1 MSTKENFLGDLG
13 IEGATVID
21 ANTLLQDYIEGDAE
35 ILDKDDP
42 KVEDKKEESDKKD
55 TDDKKDSSFLDTQ
68 TSIDELLENYNTD
81 EDDDDEDDDSSKK
94 VEKKIEKKA
103 KVEAEDDEED
113 LNYFEVMAKNLENL
127 GIFQKDEEDEDDEDA
142 EPISWNE
149 DTFVE
154 KFENNVKRVANQYL
168 DEAISRY
175 GDTTK
180 QFLEQV
186 LLNGVNPE
194 EYFMSMKSQ
203 ELVQNFDINTETNQE
218 RIMYEYFRLVEPD
231 KSVDEIQEEISD
243 LKGLNKL
250 EKRAEQAKS
259 KLVRYY
265 QAKQQYELQD
275 AQRKQY
281 EQEQQ
286 KMMYTQSVQQA
297 VKAAVT
303 QGQIDEI
310 IFDQTDTHD
319 LVEYLVET
327 PYRTVDGKPVTAMYK
342 DFVEAQQDPVKLL
355 KLAKFLK
362 SDLRVEKAV
371 KKAVKEERKKAWDF
385 GVTKKKR
392 TSTPSGKGGFLD

>member
-21 ANTLLQDYIEGDAE
+21 ANTLLQDYVEGGTE
-35 ILDKDDP
+35 ILDKDDESVQKDEP
-42 KVEDKKEESDKKD
+42 SKEDEKK
-55 TDDKKDSSFLDTQ
+55 DDKKDVSFLDTQ
-68 TSIDELLENYNTD
+68 SSIDELLEDYNS
-81 EDDDDEDDDSSKK
+81 EDDDDEEEEDTKKPEKK
-94 VEKKIEKKA
+94 VEKKSSKK
-103 KVEAEDDEED
+103 DEEED
-113 LNYFEVMAKNLENL
+113 GEPNYFEVMAKNLESI
-127 GIFQKDEEDEDDEDA
+127 GIFQKDEEDEDDDE
-142 EPISWNE
+142 EPIEWTE
-149 DTFVE
+149 DTFVT
-154 KFENNVKRVANQYL
+154 KFEDNVKRVANQYL
-168 DEAISRY
+168 DEAISKY
-175 GDTTK
+175 GDRTK
-180 QFLEQV
+180 SFLEQV
-186 LLNGVNPE
+186 LLNGVDPE

-231 KSVDEIQEEISD
+231 KSIDEIQEEIND

-250 EKRAEQAKS
+250 DKKAEQAKS

-265 QAKQQYELQD
+265 QAKQQYELQE

-281 EQEQQ
+281 EHEQQ
-286 KMMYTQSVQQA
+286 RMIYTQSIQNA
-297 VKAAVT
+297 VKQAVT

-310 IFDQTDTHD
+310 VFDNTDTHD

-371 KKAVKEERKKAWDF
+371 KKAIKEERKKSWDF
-385 GVTKKKR
+385 GVSKKKR
-392 TSTPSGKGGFLD
+392 TQTPSGRGGFLD